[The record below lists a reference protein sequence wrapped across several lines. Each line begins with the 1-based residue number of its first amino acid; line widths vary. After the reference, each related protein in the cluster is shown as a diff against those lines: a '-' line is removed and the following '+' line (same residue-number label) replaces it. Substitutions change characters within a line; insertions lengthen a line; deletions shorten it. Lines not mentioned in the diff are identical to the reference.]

1 MSLLLPLLY
10 SLMGGQPVWAALS
23 LRKAFAVA
31 CIAAGM
37 LALSMTEAGQ
47 ARAGQR
53 RLPKGAGFIILN
65 CFLLLGA

>member
-10 SLMGGQPVWAALS
+10 SLLGGQPVWAALS

-37 LALSMTEAGQ
+37 LALSMTDK

-53 RLPKGAGFIILN
+53 QLPKGWKLHACVGT
-65 CFLLLGA
+65 